1 MLDAFQK
8 SECKVSVKMHFLHLH
23 LNYFLDNCGMFSEE
37 QGKRFYQEI
46 TVMEERYKG
55 QWNVNMIADY
65 CWYLKRE
72 NSSECARKSGR
83 HAFSMIKIPMLINI
97 ILLTVS
103 QMLSY
108 FNRLLLLLIMRGKIF
123 VTILCKLCNF
133 LSEVHF

>member
-83 HAFSMIKIPMLINI
+83 HAFSMIKIPMRLNCFAVNKYHFTDCISNVVIFQQTSFAFDHERKNI
-97 ILLTVS
+97 C
-103 QMLSY
+103 
-108 FNRLLLLLIMRGKIF
+108 NNF
-123 VTILCKLCNF
+123 V
-133 LSEVHF
+133 